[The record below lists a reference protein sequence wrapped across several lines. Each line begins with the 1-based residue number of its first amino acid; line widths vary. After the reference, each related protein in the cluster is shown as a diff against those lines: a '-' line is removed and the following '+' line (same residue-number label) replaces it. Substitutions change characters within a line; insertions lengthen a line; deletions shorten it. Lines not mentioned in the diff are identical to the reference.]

1 MSLRRHGVSILH
13 GTGITA
19 IPTAGTTGTGAG
31 VRHGACPGVG
41 ARRGD
46 GVLPGDGRGVGAH
59 HGDGARRGDGAVPAG
74 DPAGAGVHR
83 GESPH
88 DPEATRL
95 TAVARQVCATDTPV
109 FHPIRTTVPA

>member
-31 VRHGACPGVG
+31 VRHGACPGV
-41 ARRGD
+41 
-46 GVLPGDGRGVGAH
+46 
-59 HGDGARRGDGAVPAG
+59 GARRGDGAVPAG